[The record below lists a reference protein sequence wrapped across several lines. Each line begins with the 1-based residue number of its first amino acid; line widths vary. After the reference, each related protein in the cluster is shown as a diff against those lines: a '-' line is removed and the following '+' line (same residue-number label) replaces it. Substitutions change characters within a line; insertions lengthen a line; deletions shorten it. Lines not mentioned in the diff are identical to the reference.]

1 MLCEQIVIEPL
12 FLRFLQL
19 YLHRRYRSIQKAPGF
34 RRAQMGFMHKTGS
47 AEGVKG
53 ATADIRLFSLP
64 PCRSRR
70 SEIPCH
76 NKALYKKEVHKAM
89 KKIFIIGGGIAA
101 LEAAKSARSTQR
113 DALIVLISAENALP
127 YSRPMLTK
135 QLMGK
140 VTAQDL
146 AVESAAW
153 YDEKDIVV
161 LTGRT
166 VTAIDPVGKTLV
178 AGGTPFHWDSLI
190 LATGAS
196 CFVPPIPGADG
207 ANVVA
212 VRTFGDVAR
221 VREIAKTA
229 KNAAVIGGG
238 VLGLEAA
245 SSLAEAGLSVTVLE
259 HGDQL
264 MKRQIDAQAA
274 QHLESAMAGK
284 GVKLLKNADSARIDA
299 SGVTLVDGTRVPA
312 ELVIVSAGV
321 RANIRLAKDAGIAA
335 ERHITVDDHMR
346 TNLPDVYAAGD
357 CASMGVSY
365 ALWTEAADMGRI
377 AGINAAGGDAAYQA
391 LPRPLIF
398 HGFGTALFAFGD
410 TGRQANISYEIDEMP
425 GARYYS
431 AGGKLVGAVLTGDIR
446 RMEEVTNLIL
456 QA

>member
-1 MLCEQIVIEPL
+1 
-12 FLRFLQL
+12 
-19 YLHRRYRSIQKAPGF
+19 
-34 RRAQMGFMHKTGS
+34 
-47 AEGVKG
+47 
-53 ATADIRLFSLP
+53 
-64 PCRSRR
+64 
-70 SEIPCH
+70 
-76 NKALYKKEVHKAM
+76 M

-113 DALIVLISAENALP
+113 DALIVLISAENFLP

-299 SGVTLVDGTRVPA
+299 SGVTLVDGRRIPA

-335 ERHITVDDHMR
+335 ERHITVDNHMR
-346 TNLPDVYAAGD
+346 TNLPDVYA
-357 CASMGVSY
+357 SV
-365 ALWTEAADMGRI
+365 
-377 AGINAAGGDAAYQA
+377 
-391 LPRPLIF
+391 
-398 HGFGTALFAFGD
+398 H
-410 TGRQANISYEIDEMP
+410 
-425 GARYYS
+425 S
-431 AGGKLVGAVLTGDIR
+431 A
-446 RMEEVTNLIL
+446 
-456 QA
+456 

>member
-1 MLCEQIVIEPL
+1 
-12 FLRFLQL
+12 
-19 YLHRRYRSIQKAPGF
+19 
-34 RRAQMGFMHKTGS
+34 
-47 AEGVKG
+47 
-53 ATADIRLFSLP
+53 
-64 PCRSRR
+64 
-70 SEIPCH
+70 
-76 NKALYKKEVHKAM
+76 
-89 KKIFIIGGGIAA
+89 
-101 LEAAKSARSTQR
+101 
-113 DALIVLISAENALP
+113 
-127 YSRPMLTK
+127 
-135 QLMGK
+135 
-140 VTAQDL
+140 
-146 AVESAAW
+146 
-153 YDEKDIVV
+153 
-161 LTGRT
+161 
-166 VTAIDPVGKTLV
+166 
-178 AGGTPFHWDSLI
+178 
-190 LATGAS
+190 
-196 CFVPPIPGADG
+196 
-207 ANVVA
+207 
-212 VRTFGDVAR
+212 
-221 VREIAKTA
+221 
-229 KNAAVIGGG
+229 
-238 VLGLEAA
+238 
-245 SSLAEAGLSVTVLE
+245 
-259 HGDQL
+259 
-264 MKRQIDAQAA
+264 
-274 QHLESAMAGK
+274 MAGK

-410 TGRQANISYEIDEMP
+410 TGRQANIAYEIGEMP

>member
-1 MLCEQIVIEPL
+1 
-12 FLRFLQL
+12 
-19 YLHRRYRSIQKAPGF
+19 
-34 RRAQMGFMHKTGS
+34 
-47 AEGVKG
+47 
-53 ATADIRLFSLP
+53 
-64 PCRSRR
+64 
-70 SEIPCH
+70 
-76 NKALYKKEVHKAM
+76 M

-113 DALIVLISAENALP
+113 DALIVLISAENFLP

-166 VTAIDPVGKTLV
+166 VAAIDPVGKTLV

-245 SSLAEAGLSVTVLE
+245 SSLAKAGLSVTVLE

-284 GVKLLKNADSARIDA
+284 GVKLLKTRIPRALTHPASPSWTARAFRGSWSSYQRACGQISASPR
-299 SGVTLVDGTRVPA
+299 TRA
-312 ELVIVSAGV
+312 LRSSATSPSMTICARTSRTCTR
-321 RANIRLAKDAGIAA
+321 RA
-335 ERHITVDDHMR
+335 
-346 TNLPDVYAAGD
+346 
-357 CASMGVSY
+357 
-365 ALWTEAADMGRI
+365 
-377 AGINAAGGDAAYQA
+377 
-391 LPRPLIF
+391 
-398 HGFGTALFAFGD
+398 TA
-410 TGRQANISYEIDEMP
+410 
-425 GARYYS
+425 
-431 AGGKLVGAVLTGDIR
+431 R
-446 RMEEVTNLIL
+446 RW
-456 QA
+456 A

>member
-1 MLCEQIVIEPL
+1 
-12 FLRFLQL
+12 
-19 YLHRRYRSIQKAPGF
+19 
-34 RRAQMGFMHKTGS
+34 
-47 AEGVKG
+47 
-53 ATADIRLFSLP
+53 
-64 PCRSRR
+64 
-70 SEIPCH
+70 
-76 NKALYKKEVHKAM
+76 M

-113 DALIVLISAENALP
+113 DALIVLISAENFLP

-335 ERHITVDDHMR
+335 ERHIAVDDHMR

-365 ALWTEAADMGRI
+365 ALWTEAADMSAHLPRLRHGAVCVRRYGPSSEYRVRNRRNARRAVLFRRRKAGRRGADGRHPPHGRGHESDF
-377 AGINAAGGDAAYQA
+377 AGITP
-391 LPRPLIF
+391 LPAHRLNR
-398 HGFGTALFAFGD
+398 LL
-410 TGRQANISYEIDEMP
+410 N
-425 GARYYS
+425 
-431 AGGKLVGAVLTGDIR
+431 
-446 RMEEVTNLIL
+446 EEEKVYVADNKSNVRV
-456 QA
+456 